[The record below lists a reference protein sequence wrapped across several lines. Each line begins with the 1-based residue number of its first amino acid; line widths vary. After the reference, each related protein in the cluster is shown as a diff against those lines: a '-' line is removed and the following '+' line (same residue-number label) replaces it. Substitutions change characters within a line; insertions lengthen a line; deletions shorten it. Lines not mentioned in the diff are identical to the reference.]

1 MDLGIVNNIHDSR
14 EEVKILILER
24 VWKKLIPTH
33 MDNFKA
39 FKISVEVIADMIKI
53 TEELELEAEPDIVT
67 ELLESQDKILLK
79 SEQKCIM
86 NVFISF
92 IFTKY

>member
-1 MDLGIVNNIHDSR
+1 
-14 EEVKILILER
+14 
-24 VWKKLIPTH
+24 

-67 ELLESQDKILLK
+67 ELLESQDKILLD
-79 SEQKCIM
+79 
-86 NVFISF
+86 
-92 IFTKY
+92 